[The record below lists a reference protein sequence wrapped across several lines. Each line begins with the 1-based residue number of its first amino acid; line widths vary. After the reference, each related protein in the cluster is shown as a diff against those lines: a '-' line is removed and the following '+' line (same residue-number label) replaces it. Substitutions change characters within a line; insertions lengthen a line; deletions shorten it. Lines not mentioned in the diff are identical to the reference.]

1 MFCAVHGPALPC
13 HAMQMTCHSRNHNVN
28 DVPTRSG
35 TAKAAVMMA
44 RRRDASGRIAAPS
57 GITDAV
63 SSAIVNVSAA
73 SWACDWVEHIVID
86 PVCQTVVGARQAA
99 C

>member
-1 MFCAVHGPALPC
+1 MV
-13 HAMQMTCHSRNHNVN
+13 
-28 DVPTRSG
+28 
-35 TAKAAVMMA
+35 A

-63 SSAIVNVSAA
+63 SSAIVKVSAA
-73 SWACDWVEHIVID
+73 SWACNSVEHMVIHT
-86 PVCQTVVGARQAA
+86 VCQTAVGAHQAA